1 MTLIFFLNSGI
12 FISSMTDSD
21 RVKNSRHLRHP
32 RLKKSDTQRSLK
44 IRVIRVIR
52 VWKIK
57 TSASSVV
64 KN

>member
-1 MTLIFFLNSGI
+1 MTLIFILNSNI
-12 FISSMTDSD
+12 FISSMTDSN

-52 VWKIK
+52 V
-57 TSASSVV
+57 
-64 KN
+64 